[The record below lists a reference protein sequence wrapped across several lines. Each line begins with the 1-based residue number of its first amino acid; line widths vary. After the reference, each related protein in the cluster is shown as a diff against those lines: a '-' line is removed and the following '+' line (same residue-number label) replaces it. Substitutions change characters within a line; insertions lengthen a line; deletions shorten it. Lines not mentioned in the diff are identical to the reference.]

1 MNVITKDQDIMIE
14 MLLQGENISDISKK
28 IGCTRQSI
36 YNWKDKPHIKAELDT
51 RRRDLKKSAHNLIAR
66 DICTYV
72 DNIKDLANNSTD
84 QRVRLQANKY
94 LIDQC
99 LGSPTAA
106 KEETINTDIGDKD
119 KDSNTL
125 KNELNEIKNLAI
137 VK

>member
-1 MNVITKDQDIMIE
+1 MSVITKDQDIMIE
-14 MLLQGENISDISKK
+14 MLLQGENISDIAKK

-36 YNWKDKPHIKAELDT
+36 YNWKDKPHIKVELDA
-51 RRRDLKKSAHNLIAR
+51 RRRDLKKSAHNLITR

-99 LGSPTAA
+99 LGSPTVA

>member
-1 MNVITKDQDIMIE
+1 MDIITKEQDIMID
-14 MLLQGENISDISKK
+14 MILQGETISDIAKS

-36 YNWKDKPHIKAELDT
+36 YNWKDKPHIKAEIEA
-51 RRRDLKKSAHNLIAR
+51 RRQDLKKTAHNVIVR
-66 DICTYV
+66 DVCTYV
-72 DNIKDLANNSTD
+72 ENIKELANKSTD

-106 KEETINTDIGDKD
+106 KEDLTLAKDDDKNKDTNDLKKELEDIK
-119 KDSNTL
+119 L
-125 KNELNEIKNLAI
+125 QV

>member
-1 MNVITKDQDIMIE
+1 MSVISKEQDMMIDL
-14 MLLQGENISDISKK
+14 LLQGEQITDIAK
-28 IGCTRQSI
+28 IVGVNRSTI
-36 YNWKDKPHIKAELDT
+36 YVWKDKPYIKAELD
-51 RRRDLKKSAHNLIAR
+51 RRRQDLKKTAHNIITR

-99 LGSPTAA
+99 LGSPTTA

-125 KNELNEIKNLAI
+125 KNELNEIKNLSL

>member
-1 MNVITKDQDIMIE
+1 MIDL
-14 MLLQGENISDISKK
+14 LLQGEQITDIAK
-28 IGCTRQSI
+28 IVGVNRSTI
-36 YNWKDKPHIKAELDT
+36 YVWKDKSYIKAELD
-51 RRRDLKKSAHNLIAR
+51 RRRQDLKKTAHNLITR

-125 KNELNEIKNLAI
+125 KRELNEIKNLSV

>member
-1 MNVITKDQDIMIE
+1 MSIITKEQDIMIE
-14 MLLQGENISDISKK
+14 MLLQGENISDIAKK

-36 YNWKDKPHIKAELDT
+36 YNWKDKPHIKAELDA
-51 RRRDLKKSAHNLIAR
+51 RRQDLKKTAHNLITR
-66 DICTYV
+66 DVCTYV

-99 LGSPTAA
+99 LGAPATA
-106 KEETINTDIGDKD
+106 KEDALISETDDKN
-119 KDSNTL
+119 KDANAL
-125 KNELNEIKNLAI
+125 KAEMEEIKKLTV

>member
-1 MNVITKDQDIMIE
+1 MSVITKDQDIM
-14 MLLQGENISDISKK
+14 MLLQGENISDIAKK

-36 YNWKDKPHIKAELDT
+36 YNWKDKPHIKAELDA
-51 RRRDLKKSAHNLIAR
+51 RRRDLKKSAHNLITR

-99 LGSPTAA
+99 LGSPTVA

>member
-1 MNVITKDQDIMIE
+1 MIDL
-14 MLLQGENISDISKK
+14 LLQGEQITDIAK
-28 IGCTRQSI
+28 IVGVNRSTI
-36 YNWKDKPHIKAELDT
+36 YVWKDKPYIKAELD
-51 RRRDLKKSAHNLIAR
+51 RRRQDLKKTAHNLITR

-84 QRVRLQANKY
+84 HRVRLQANKY

-106 KEETINTDIGDKD
+106 KEETINTDTGDKD

-125 KNELNEIKNLAI
+125 KNELNEIKNLAL

>member
-1 MNVITKDQDIMIE
+1 MIDL
-14 MLLQGENISDISKK
+14 LLQGEQITDIAK
-28 IGCTRQSI
+28 IVGVNRSTI
-36 YNWKDKPHIKAELDT
+36 YVWKDKPYIKAELD
-51 RRRDLKKSAHNLIAR
+51 RRRQDLKKTAHNLITR

-99 LGSPTAA
+99 LGSPTTA
-106 KEETINTDIGDKD
+106 KEETINTDTGDKD

-125 KNELNEIKNLAI
+125 KNELNEIKNLAL

>member
-1 MNVITKDQDIMIE
+1 MSIITKEQDIMID
-14 MLLQGENISDISKK
+14 MILQGETISDIAKS

-36 YNWKDKPHIKAELDT
+36 YNWKDKAHIKAEIEA
-51 RRRDLKKSAHNLIAR
+51 RRQDLKKTAHNVIIR
-66 DICTYV
+66 DVCTYV
-72 DNIKDLANNSTD
+72 ENIKELANKSTD

-106 KEETINTDIGDKD
+106 KEDLGPIKEDDNRDD
-119 KDSNTL
+119 NAL
-125 KNELNEIKNLAI
+125 KKELDELKRLKV

>member
-1 MNVITKDQDIMIE
+1 MSIITKEQDIMIE
-14 MLLQGENISDISKK
+14 MLLQGENISDIAKK

-36 YNWKDKPHIKAELDT
+36 YNWKDKPHIKAELDA
-51 RRRDLKKSAHNLIAR
+51 RRQDLKKTAHNLITR
-66 DICTYV
+66 DVCTYV

-99 LGSPTAA
+99 LGTPATA
-106 KEETINTDIGDKD
+106 KEDALISETDDKN
-119 KDSNTL
+119 KDANAL
-125 KNELNEIKNLAI
+125 KAEMEEIKKLTV